1 MNNENNSPG
10 QDRDNNKWPKEQAEG
25 STPGFEIN
33 KEGSLET
40 NGPNKLET
48 NGPNKDKPFKVLNQ
62 DGSLADLPDD
72 NAPGRGA
79 LDGTVGLGT

>member
-10 QDRDNNKWPKEQAEG
+10 QDRDNNNWPKEQAEG

-40 NGPNKLET
+40 NGPNK
-48 NGPNKDKPFKVLNQ
+48 DKPFNALNQ
-62 DGSLADLPDD
+62 DGSLPDMPD
-72 NAPGRGA
+72 ENVDGKGA